1 MPRDLS
7 KMEKDILE
15 VLGLTSEEA
24 AKLTYEELTEKAFN
38 LKNHEEG
45 DAELAAKR
53 RKETALAQQREGMR
67 VHSPP

>member
-1 MPRDLS
+1 MPRDFS

-15 VLGLTSEEA
+15 ELGLTSENS
-24 AKLTYEELTEKAFN
+24 TYEELTEKAFKV
-38 LKNHEEG
+38 KNHEEG